1 MVAALLAQQQQTPS
15 RATALTA
22 KLNYLKEN
30 AARQQPNPAPIELPQ
45 AEINAYLATGAV
57 KLPVGV
63 ESLAIALHPQQII
76 GTANVDFDKLR
87 AGRTDNNPFLT
98 IFTGTHVVVADA
110 FADGTNRQALIRI
123 NSVSIDGLL
132 LPRFALELFINKYIT
147 PKYPN
152 VGMDTHFVL
161 PERISTATVSEGK
174 LTLIQR

>member
-1 MVAALLAQQQQTPS
+1 MLAQQQQTPPP
-15 RATALTA
+15 AAALTA

-30 AARQQPNPAPIELPQ
+30 AARQQPDPAPTEFLQPD
-45 AEINAYLATGAV
+45 INAYLAAGAV

-63 ESLAIALHPQQII
+63 ESLAIALHTQQII
-76 GTANVDFDKLR
+76 GTANVDFDKV
-87 AGRTDNNPFLT
+87 RTGHPDNNPLLS
-98 IFTGTHVVVADA
+98 IFTGTHVVVVDA
-110 FADGTNRQALIRI
+110 FAEGTNGQALIRI
-123 NSVSIDGLL
+123 NSASIDGLV

-152 VGMDTHFVL
+152 VAMETHFAM